1 MSDSIDRRRQAL
13 HDAFFLDRGSI
24 LDRDQELLDFLEEQ
38 SESQEEHAREE
49 LRRAAKIENPAILDK
64 LEKLGITAPAMTAFM
79 LLPLVRLAWADTK
92 MAEGEFHSLL
102 KAADEDGISY
112 GTPAYR
118 LLSRWLDQRPSERMI
133 ETWSDY
139 AHALSEEL
147 DEDSLAALRTATIER
162 AKKIASASG
171 GFLGL
176 GDRVSRGERDVLM
189 DLHIALS
196 KKQRPTL

>member
-1 MSDSIDRRRQAL
+1 
-13 HDAFFLDRGSI
+13 
-24 LDRDQELLDFLEEQ
+24 
-38 SESQEEHAREE
+38 
-49 LRRAAKIENPAILDK
+49 
-64 LEKLGITAPAMTAFM
+64 
-79 LLPLVRLAWADTK
+79 
-92 MAEGEFHSLL
+92 
-102 KAADEDGISY
+102 
-112 GTPAYR
+112 
-118 LLSRWLDQRPSERMI
+118 MI

>member
-13 HDAFFLDRGSI
+13 HDAFFLDNGSI
-24 LDRDQELLDFLEEQ
+24 LDRDQELLDFLDEQ
-38 SESQEEHAREE
+38 SESKEQIAREE

-102 KAADEDGISY
+102 KAADEDGIAY

-118 LLSRWLDQRPSERMI
+118 LLSRWLDERPSERMI

-147 DEDSLAALRTATIER
+147 DEESLAALRTATIER

-176 GDRVSRGERDVLM
+176 GDRVSRDERDVLM
-189 DLHIALS
+189 DLHLALS
-196 KKQRPTL
+196 KK

>member
-13 HDAFFLDRGSI
+13 HDAFFLDNGAI
-24 LDRDQELLDFLEEQ
+24 LDRDQELLDFLDEQ
-38 SESQEEHAREE
+38 SESQEQRAREE

-92 MAEGEFHSLL
+92 MAEGEFHTLL
-102 KAADEDGISY
+102 KAADEDGIAY

-118 LLSRWLDQRPSERMI
+118 LLSRWLDERPSERMI

-147 DEDSLAALRTATIER
+147 DEESLAALRTATIER

-176 GDRVSRGERDVLM
+176 GDRVSRDERDVLM

-196 KKQRPTL
+196 KK

>member
-13 HDAFFLDRGSI
+13 HDAFFLDNGSI
-24 LDRDQELLDFLEEQ
+24 LDRDQELLDFLDEQ
-38 SESQEEHAREE
+38 SESKEQIAREE

-102 KAADEDGISY
+102 KAADEDGIAY

-118 LLSRWLDQRPSERMI
+118 LLSRWLDERPSERMI

-147 DEDSLAALRTATIER
+147 DEESLAALRTATIER
-162 AKKIASASG
+162 ARKIASASG

-176 GDRVSRGERDVLM
+176 GDRVSRDERDVLM
-189 DLHIALS
+189 DLHLALS
-196 KKQRPTL
+196 KK

>member
-13 HDAFFLDRGSI
+13 HDAFFLDNGAI
-24 LDRDQELLDFLEEQ
+24 LDRDQELLDFLDEQ
-38 SESQEEHAREE
+38 SESQEQRAREE

-102 KAADEDGISY
+102 KAADEDGIAY

-118 LLSRWLDQRPSERMI
+118 LLSRWLDERPSERMI

-147 DEDSLAALRTATIER
+147 DEESLAALRTATIER

-176 GDRVSRGERDVLM
+176 GDRVSRDERDVLM

-196 KKQRPTL
+196 KK

>member
-13 HDAFFLDRGSI
+13 HDAFFLDNGAI
-24 LDRDQELLDFLEEQ
+24 LDRDQELLDFLDEQ
-38 SESQEEHAREE
+38 SESQEQRAREE

-64 LEKLGITAPAMTAFM
+64 REKLGITAPAMTAFM
-79 LLPLVRLAWADTK
+79 HMPLVRLAWADTK
-92 MAEGEFHSLL
+92 MAEGEFHTLL
-102 KAADEDGISY
+102 KAADEDGIDY

-118 LLSRWLDQRPSERMI
+118 LLSRWLDERPSERMI

-147 DEDSLAALRTATIER
+147 DEESLAALRTATIER

-176 GDRVSRGERDVLM
+176 GDRVSRDERDVLM

-196 KKQRPTL
+196 KK

>member
-1 MSDSIDRRRQAL
+1 MSDSIDQRRQAL
-13 HDAFFLDRGSI
+13 HDAFFLDKGSI
-24 LDRDQELLDFLEEQ
+24 LDRDQELLDFLDEQ
-38 SESQEEHAREE
+38 SESQEQRARDE
-49 LRRAAKIENPAILDK
+49 LQRAAKIENPAILDK

-102 KAADEDGISY
+102 KAADEDGIAY

-118 LLSRWLDQRPSERMI
+118 LLSRWLDERPSERMI

-147 DEDSLAALRTATIER
+147 DEESLAALRTATIER

-176 GDRVSRGERDVLM
+176 GDRVSRDERDVLM

-196 KKQRPTL
+196 KK

>member
-1 MSDSIDRRRQAL
+1 
-13 HDAFFLDRGSI
+13 
-24 LDRDQELLDFLEEQ
+24 
-38 SESQEEHAREE
+38 
-49 LRRAAKIENPAILDK
+49 
-64 LEKLGITAPAMTAFM
+64 MTAFM

-102 KAADEDGISY
+102 KAADEDGIAY

-118 LLSRWLDQRPSERMI
+118 LLSRWLDERPSERMI

-147 DEDSLAALRTATIER
+147 DEESLAALRTATIER
-162 AKKIASASG
+162 ARKIASASG

-176 GDRVSRGERDVLM
+176 GDRVSRDERDVLM
-189 DLHIALS
+189 DLHLALS
-196 KKQRPTL
+196 KK

>member
-13 HDAFFLDRGSI
+13 HDAFFLDNGAI
-24 LDRDQELLDFLEEQ
+24 LDRDQELLDFLDEQ
-38 SESQEEHAREE
+38 SESQEQRAREE

-102 KAADEDGISY
+102 KAADEDGIAY

-118 LLSRWLDQRPSERMI
+118 LLSRWLDERPSERMI

-147 DEDSLAALRTATIER
+147 DEESLAALRTATIER

-176 GDRVSRGERDVLM
+176 GDRVSRDERDVLM
-189 DLHIALS
+189 DFHIALS
-196 KKQRPTL
+196 KK